1 MVLVVFR
8 SCLRGEHDDEF
19 NALAD
24 EMLAMARGMPGF
36 VSYKVFVADDG
47 ERCSLIEFDT
57 PENLRAWREHPEHLE
72 AQKLGRERFYADY
85 SLQVSDA
92 PRGSRFEYG
101 GK

>member
-8 SCLRGEHDDEF
+8 SRLRGEHDDEF

-24 EMLAMARGMPGF
+24 KMLATAQGMPGF

-57 PENLRAWREHPEHLE
+57 PENLRAWAEHSEHRE

-85 SLQVSDA
+85 SLQISDA
-92 PRGSRFEYG
+92 PRESRFEYE